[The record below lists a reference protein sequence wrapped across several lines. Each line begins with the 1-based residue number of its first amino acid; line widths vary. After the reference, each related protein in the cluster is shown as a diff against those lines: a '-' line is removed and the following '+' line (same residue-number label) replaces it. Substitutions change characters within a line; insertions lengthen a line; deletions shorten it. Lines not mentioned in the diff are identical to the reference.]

1 MRDVV
6 TWERT
11 TRLRLSNTGVVVTS
25 IKVLKKES
33 GEMKVT
39 MDKRVIIERVS
50 ARVTRI
56 FWNVHVVSCMPE
68 QIFGE
73 NPVKL

>member
-1 MRDVV
+1 
-6 TWERT
+6 
-11 TRLRLSNTGVVVTS
+11 VVTS